1 LVFSERVAALRISVI
16 ASALLLLFLSAD
28 VRSQDVEEQSID
40 NEAEAS
46 GVEAAEPATEAEPE
60 PEPEEEPVEIDE
72 TGLDEQGFS
81 NEDDDFAPS
90 EDIPTDQSIDF
101 PADI

>member
-1 LVFSERVAALRISVI
+1 LRISII
-16 ASALLLLFLSAD
+16 ASALFLLFLSMN
-28 VRSQDVEEQSID
+28 VRSQDVEEQSTD
-40 NEAEAS
+40 SEAEATE
-46 GVEAAEPATEAEPE
+46 VEENEAAAETE
-60 PEPEEEPVEIDE
+60 PEPEEERIEFDE

-90 EDIPTDQSIDF
+90 EDIPTDQSIEF